1 MLKVQIALIAI
12 LIASVAFVS
21 CDRAQQ
27 MLDPVVVEDMR
38 TDMKKILDAGTY
50 TSWAHVALPAPT
62 MTVAEAAEAG
72 NAAGTGAAHNPGSD
86 VFTSRTVY
94 INEMGAMANKAGATE
109 YPAGTI
115 IFKAIMDETETF
127 VDKVAMM
134 TKSDDEM
141 YTGHGGWRYEKYARP
156 SEDGEYMQ
164 VRGSNL
170 EDAGN
175 GCHGCHAK
183 ADTDSVFVSLP
194 MDDMSDADMDKDM
207 EADTDMDTQMDT
219 EMPED
224 DMPEH
229 MPETDMDTDMPE
241 AAASDPSDGHGD
253 GHGHTGDGD
262 TGDAGNGD
270 AGPDADEEAVSI
282 ENDDVQ

>member
-38 TDMKKILDAGTY
+38 TEMKKILDAGTY

-62 MTVAEAAEAG
+62 VSVAEATTAAE
-72 NAAGTGAAHNPGSD
+72 TGAAHNPGSD

-94 INEMGAMANKAGATE
+94 INEMGTMANTAGTA

-134 TKSDDEM
+134 MKSDDEM
-141 YTGHGGWRYEKYARP
+141 YTDHGGWRYEKYARP

-175 GCHGCHAK
+175 GCHGCHAQ
-183 ADTDSVFVSLP
+183 ADNDSVFVALP

-207 EADTDMDTQMDT
+207 EGDADMDKQMDT

-224 DMPEH
+224 GIPEH

-241 AAASDPSDGHGD
+241 GAASDPSDGHG
-253 GHGHTGDGD
+253 HTDDGD
-262 TGDAGNGD
+262 TGDTGHGD
-270 AGPDADEEAVSI
+270 AGPDTDEEAASI
-282 ENDDVQ
+282 ANDDVQ

>member
-1 MLKVQIALIAI
+1 MLKSQIALIAI
-12 LIASVAFVS
+12 LIVSVAFVS

-50 TSWAHVALPAPT
+50 TSWASLALPAPT
-62 MTVAEAAEAG
+62 MTVAEAEAAG

-134 TKSDDEM
+134 MKSDDEM

-183 ADTDSVFVSLP
+183 ADNDSVFVSLSMDEM
-194 MDDMSDADMDKDM
+194 MDD
-207 EADTDMDTQMDT
+207 TV
-219 EMPED
+219 ED
-224 DMPEH
+224 DMMDDDTAMDDTMEDDMMDGDTH
-229 MPETDMDTDMPE
+229 DMD
-241 AAASDPSDGHGD
+241 GD
-253 GHGHTGDGD
+253 ADTGDGNGPEAGANGGD
-262 TGDAGNGD
+262 ANTDAGNGN
-270 AGPDADEEAVSI
+270 GDE
-282 ENDDVQ
+282 DGDTQ